1 MNFLSYLHVLKG
13 ILRMAVAL
21 SKNTQKNLETY
32 FLLWLDETVN
42 NSEDNVQAQRQLRT
56 SINQLTS
63 FDNDS
68 DCEKYIHS
76 VSKDDWIVLIVSGR
90 LGQEFVP
97 RIHHLPQISLIY
109 IYCMEKMCHEQ
120 WAKPFYK
127 VFFDRMTFLMSILS
141 CCR

>member
-1 MNFLSYLHVLKG
+1 
-13 ILRMAVAL
+13 MAVTL
-21 SKNTQKNLETY
+21 SENTQKNLETY

-42 NSEDNVQAQRQLRT
+42 NSEENVQAQRQLRT

-76 VSKDDWIVLIVSGR
+76 VAKDDRIVLIVSGR

-109 IYCMEKMCHEQ
+109 VYCMEKMCNEQ

-127 VFFDRMTFLMSILS
+127 VFRENVFQHLEILLS
-141 CCR
+141 